1 MSNRWDTSL
10 IESVDIEPA
19 ANESSGDVRLEIGKR
34 QDQIRTQSQD
44 LVDIGRD
51 EGADPRLFAASL
63 RWAHRIAGDPDDPVL
78 LAKQVERFD
87 GLFGKTNDSLRRN
100 TTPSGLIAGANGS
113 AASHLWQTMSSS
125 V

>member
-1 MSNRWDTSL
+1 VNHVENRCDTSL

-51 EGADPRLFAASL
+51 EGADPRLFGG
-63 RWAHRIAGDPDDPVL
+63 RTV
-78 LAKQVERFD
+78 
-87 GLFGKTNDSLRRN
+87 
-100 TTPSGLIAGANGS
+100 
-113 AASHLWQTMSSS
+113 
-125 V
+125 